1 MIDKVLGEKEAMID
15 KLGYSGA
22 GKSLKAVLLAFAN
35 KRGMNVNGGEIDEEM
50 DDDMLEMILN
60 K

>member
-1 MIDKVLGEKEAMID
+1 MIDKVLGDKENTID

-22 GKSLKAVLLAFAN
+22 GKSLKAVLLAFAT
-35 KRGMNVNGGEIDEEM
+35 KRGMEVNGEEVADDMDE
-50 DDDMLEMILN
+50 DMLEMILN

>member
-1 MIDKVLGEKEAMID
+1 MIDKVLGDKENTID

-22 GKSLKAVLLAFAN
+22 GKSLKAVLLAFAS
-35 KRGMNVNGGEIDEEM
+35 KRGMDLDGDELADDM
-50 DDDMLEMILN
+50 DEDMLEMIIN